1 MDKGST
7 PNEVMTRSDVAEEFQ
22 LPLRTVDYLVS
33 TNQIP
38 YARVGKRSVR
48 FTRSRLMEWLR
59 ERENIEYRLKQSL
72 REPKDSLTRSSE
84 R

>member
-1 MDKGST
+1 MEKGST
-7 PNEVMTRSDVAEEFQ
+7 ANEIMTRSDVALEFK

-33 TNQIP
+33 TGQIP

-59 ERENIEYRLKQSL
+59 ERENIEYRLKQS
-72 REPKDSLTRSSE
+72 RSRPADSLARSSE